1 MVKIAPLKI
10 NQENKTFIMTT
21 KPSAIYPYTLQ
32 TIAVNMSNSEFKQAQ
47 IALFEQSA
55 KNYGVAN
62 IKSKEW
68 IILAIVAILGLAGLF
83 YVDGYSTA
91 LFWVMIVGVI
101 LYLFA
106 RTAGMKWYM
115 KREFEKQMAEA
126 DMPEE
131 MADIKLGVQKN
142 GLVMNMPNPNAGN
155 MRQKKGKGKKHMQMQ
170 MKNPANRQAVIP
182 WSAVTSWDETEEFMF
197 VMFDIQGNKG
207 SQIIPKRMQNKK
219 FPLDTLRKHLT
230 EVKEKGIE
238 SEGLQG

>member
-1 MVKIAPLKI
+1 MGKIAPLKMK
-10 NQENKTFIMTT
+10 QENKICTMTK

-62 IKSKEW
+62 IKTKEW
-68 IILAIVAILGLAGLF
+68 IFLAIFMALGLGGLF
-83 YVDGYSTA
+83 YVKGYSTII
-91 LFWVMIVGVI
+91 FWVFIVGVI

-115 KREFEKQMAEA
+115 KREFEKQMAET

-131 MADIKLGVQKN
+131 FTDIKLGVQKN
-142 GLVMNMPNPNAGN
+142 GLVMNMPNPNTN

-170 MKNPANRQAVIP
+170 MKNPAQRQAIIP
-182 WSAVTSWDETEEFMF
+182 WSAVTSWDETQEFMF

-207 SQIIPKRMQNKK
+207 SQIIPKRMQNNK
-219 FPLDTLRKHLT
+219 FPLDTLRKHLA
-230 EVKEKGIE
+230 EVKKQGIE
-238 SEGLQG
+238 SEGLQ

>member
-1 MVKIAPLKI
+1 
-10 NQENKTFIMTT
+10 MTK

-47 IALFEQSA
+47 IALFQQSA

-62 IKSKEW
+62 IKTKEW

-91 LFWVMIVGVI
+91 LFWVMIIGVI
-101 LYLFA
+101 IYLIA

-115 KREFEKQMAEA
+115 KREFEKQMAET

-131 MADIKLGVQKN
+131 FAHIKLGVQKN
-142 GLVMNMPNPNAGN
+142 GLVMNMPNPNAN
-155 MRQKKGKGKKHMQMQ
+155 VQQKKGKGKRHMQMQ
-170 MKNPANRQAVIP
+170 MKNPAHRQAVIP
-182 WSAVTSWDETEEFMF
+182 WSAVTSWDETQEFMF

-207 SQIIPKRMQNKK
+207 SQIIPKRMQNNK
-219 FPLDTLRKHLT
+219 FPLDTLRKHLA
-230 EVKEKGIE
+230 EVKKQ
-238 SEGLQG
+238 GLETEAIQQ